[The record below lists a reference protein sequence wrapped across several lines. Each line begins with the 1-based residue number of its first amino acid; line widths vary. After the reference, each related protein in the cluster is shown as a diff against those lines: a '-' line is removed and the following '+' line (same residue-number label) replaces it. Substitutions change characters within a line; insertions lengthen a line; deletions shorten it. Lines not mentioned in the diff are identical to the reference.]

1 MCFLGFNLR
10 VSRASTRDCDS
21 AVVRLI
27 GEEFFPV
34 FVSSDG
40 GQSAHMLSACRKM
53 WKPLLEWNGIVLF
66 F

>member
-1 MCFLGFNLR
+1 VRFDLQ
-10 VSRASTRDCDS
+10 VSRASTRDCGS

-27 GEEFFPV
+27 GEDFFSF
-34 FVSSDG
+34 FVSSNG